1 MSDNK
6 GDTSQQSEMWVID
19 NDVDVGGSV
28 TPIPI
33 TAPTGEKPSPPSKN
47 EDE

>member
-1 MSDNK
+1 MSDNED
-6 GDTSQQSEMWVID
+6 DTSWQSEMWAID
-19 NDVDVGGSV
+19 DDVDVGASV